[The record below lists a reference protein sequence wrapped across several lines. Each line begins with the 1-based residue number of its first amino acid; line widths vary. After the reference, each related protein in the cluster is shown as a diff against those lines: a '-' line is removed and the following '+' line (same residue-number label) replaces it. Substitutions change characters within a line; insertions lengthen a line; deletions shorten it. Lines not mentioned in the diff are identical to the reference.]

1 MGQSGVEMMLPIEH
15 IHPILVHFP
24 IVLLPIAVVLDTI
37 AVSRHGNLGTIKGL
51 SAVSLV
57 ALTVGT
63 LAALAAALFGS
74 LAMEVAVQKGYTEAL
89 FEDHESLAWTTVSF
103 FGALTCFRAYAWRR
117 EINLAGVRGWSI
129 VAAGMLGVTILIAT
143 AFHGGEL
150 VYNHGV
156 NVAAASIEGA
166 RM

>member
-1 MGQSGVEMMLPIEH
+1 MLPIEH

-24 IVLLPIAVVLDTI
+24 IVLLPIAVALDLI
-37 AVSRHGNLGTIKGL
+37 VVSRHGNLTITKGL
-51 SAVSLV
+51 SAVSLG
-57 ALTVGT
+57 AFTVGT

-74 LAMEVAVQKGYTEAL
+74 LAMDVALQKGYAEGL

-103 FGALTCFRAYAWRR
+103 FGVLTCFRLYARR
-117 EINLAGVRGWSI
+117 RQINLAGVRGWSI
-129 VAAGMLGVTILIAT
+129 VAAGTLGLTVLIAT

-156 NVAAASIEGA
+156 NVAAAHVEGT
-166 RM
+166 RF